1 MPLTDDEKLRKAL
14 RELDHNGL
22 ILTPEVARKLIAG
35 EKLTEE
41 EAPGTT
47 KPKPK
52 AKPKATAASRKRK
65 VPAAET
71 IDLTPESTAN
81 PAPKEANDKAPSL
94 SDIDSDD
101 ERLDELKW
109 DCNQVRRKIT
119 ALINSKEMK
128 VAEFLRAADL
138 TSGAYYAFMK
148 QSGKHTGQGSSVY
161 VGAHRLFRKREILG
175 MNRKKRATP
184 SKKAKLDT
192 EGKYDVSAITLE
204 GEEEGDVPV
213 YDTCDEIRK
222 KIRACLR
229 DSGITKT
236 AFCREISKTR
246 IRDQYGHV
254 ELRMASP
261 LQTATLTSFLSK
273 KGPKEGNQSMIFYA
287 AYVFFEKLRIRDGK
301 PKTDF
306 REEMEDVWGSAG
318 FDRATGPNAVYIT
331 TAGRTVY
338 TDEYGRVR
346 SGPIGGFW

>member
-1 MPLTDDEKLRKAL
+1 MGLTNDEKLRKAL

-52 AKPKATAASRKRK
+52 PKPKATSASQKRK
-65 VPAAET
+65 AAAVET
-71 IDLTPESTAN
+71 VDLTTDSTGNA
-81 PAPKEANDKAPSL
+81 ALEETSDKASSL

-101 ERLDELKW
+101 ERLDEIKW
-109 DCNQVRRKIT
+109 DCNQIRRKVT
-119 ALINSKEMK
+119 ALIDSKQMK
-128 VAEFLRAADL
+128 VADFLRAANL
-138 TSGAYYAFMK
+138 TSRAYYVFMK
-148 QSGKHTGQGSSVY
+148 QNGKHAGQRSSVY
-161 VGAHRLFRKREILG
+161 VGAHRFFLKREILG
-175 MNRKKRATP
+175 MNRKKVSAP
-184 SKKAKLDT
+184 SKKARLDA
-192 EGKYDVSAITLE
+192 EAMYNVRAITLE
-204 GEEEGDVPV
+204 GEEEGNVPV

-222 KIRACLR
+222 KIRACLQ
-229 DSGITKT
+229 DSGMTKT
-236 AFCREISKTR
+236 AFCREISKTP

-254 ELRMASP
+254 GLRTTSP

-287 AYVFFEKLRIRDGK
+287 AYVFFEKLWVRDGK
-301 PKTDF
+301 PKTEF
-306 REEMEDVWGSAG
+306 REEMEDVWGSDG

-331 TAGRTVY
+331 AAGRTLY

-346 SGPIGGFW
+346 SGPIGSVW